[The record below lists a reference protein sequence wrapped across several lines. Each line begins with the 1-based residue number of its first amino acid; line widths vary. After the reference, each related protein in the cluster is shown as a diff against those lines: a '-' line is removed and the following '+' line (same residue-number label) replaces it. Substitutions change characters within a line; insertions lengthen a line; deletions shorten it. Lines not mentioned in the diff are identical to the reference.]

1 MNIAKFFDMKVSKKR
16 FLSSKQSE
24 MRWTK
29 EVKKN
34 SRNETAVNILDHV
47 FAEGLNNLKSK

>member
-1 MNIAKFFDMKVSKKR
+1 
-16 FLSSKQSE
+16 

-34 SRNETAVNILDHV
+34 SRNESAVNILDDV